1 MAGCTAPK
9 VGHKSFRAT
18 KNCPMCSVRVEQTR
32 ATVNS
37 RPKPFTDRWTT
48 PDATTP
54 LERIV
59 LAVDVNGYPH
69 RADGPARR
77 TLYHSGE
84 VESEEW
90 MQLGVTHSDI
100 GPAVVRYFESGGV
113 KSEEWM
119 RYGKQW
125 RESGPSSVQYQ
136 SAGGPVSS
144 QQYNAAGGA
153 RFGVCATKLNEKT
166 GQLEP
171 LGWADNSG
179 AIYRTPDVVM
189 HHFVARDAYQRF
201 GVYPDNE
208 PAIAVLLENHLVMGG
223 PDEDFEWH
231 VSTPTDDELSVIRAL
246 YPNP

>member
-18 KNCPMCSVRVEQTR
+18 KNCPACSAGVELSR
-32 ATVNS
+32 ATSHS

-48 PDATTP
+48 LDATTP

-59 LAVDVNGYPH
+59 LAVDGSGYPH
-69 RADGPARR
+69 CMDGPARR

-90 MQLGVTHSDI
+90 MQLGVAHSDI

-113 KSEEWM
+113 KSEEWKQ
-119 RYGKQW
+119 YGKPW
-125 RESGPSSVQYQ
+125 RKNGPSFVEYQ
-136 SAGGPVSS
+136 SAGGPVSA
-144 QQYNAAGGA
+144 QRYITAGVP
-153 RFGVCATKLNEKT
+153 RFGVCATKLNEQT

-179 AIYRTPDVVM
+179 TIYRQPSLVM
-189 HHFVARDAYQRF
+189 RYFVARAAYQRF
-201 GVYPDNE
+201 GIYPDNE
-208 PAIAVLLENHLVMGG
+208 PAITALVENHLIMGG

-231 VSTPTDDELSVIRAL
+231 VSTPTDDELAVIRAL